1 MVKIFDSST
10 IAIARNKS
18 AHDDTNTNII
28 IAGGGLA
35 GLSTSLGLVKLG
47 YSVDIIE
54 CRSTWLQQGSAF
66 GLAANGRKALKELFH
81 SPNSLDALTDKGI
94 YINDH
99 DSYLL
104 VWYMIRDALLEEV
117 QQSSLI
123 TVHMGK
129 TIESYDDTSD
139 DSKIEVVVKDVEK
152 GNNKKYKLSGSL
164 IIAADG
170 GECRHISFT
179 R

>member
-10 IAIARNKS
+10 IARNKS
-18 AHDDTNTNII
+18 AHDDTNII

-54 CRSTWLQQGSAF
+54 CRSAWLQQGSAF
-66 GLAANGRKALKELFH
+66 GLAANGRKALKELFC
-81 SPNSLDALTDKGI
+81 SPNALDALTGKGI

-152 GNNKKYKLSGSL
+152 GNNKYKLSGSL
-164 IIAADG
+164 LIAADG
-170 GECRHISFT
+170 GECRHSSFI